1 MNQSQSMFGKL
12 HPVGGLFLKYALSF
26 NSTKSIELNGALI
39 ALRETGMSKKFAIG
53 VSGNVTRPS
62 KTRAFVDHIV
72 GQVAK
77 KIVASSATFDIEDFG
92 PSLAQARRIGDLD
105 PSARNI
111 VEQLSNATVLVVGSP
126 TFKGSYTGLFKH
138 FFDLLEPTSLRGK
151 PIILAATG
159 GGERHSLVV
168 EHQLRPLFGFFEA
181 LTIPT
186 GIYASDRDF
195 ADGVI
200 ISEAIRNRTEQA
212 VVEACRLVGGAGSV
226 SLAA

>member
-1 MNQSQSMFGKL
+1 
-12 HPVGGLFLKYALSF
+12 
-26 NSTKSIELNGALI
+26 
-39 ALRETGMSKKFAIG
+39 MSKKLAIG
-53 VSGNVTRPS
+53 VSGNLTRPS
-62 KTRAFVDHIV
+62 KTRLFVDQIV

-77 KIVASSATFDIEDFG
+77 KIGAASTTFDVEDLG
-92 PSLAQARRIGDLD
+92 PSFAQARRFSDLD

-111 VEQLSNATVLVVGSP
+111 VEQLSSAAVLVVGSP

-138 FFDLLEPTSLRGK
+138 FFDLLDPSSLKGK

-212 VVEACRLVGGAGSV
+212 VIEACRLVGETGNV